1 MLEPHA
7 AAGIALAVAAAT
19 VGGLCSF
26 VVRRS
31 HGVRSE
37 KELIAA
43 LGSHLVAA
51 RPLALETLAEQLAAH
66 WFRRGRP
73 VLAVVGAG
81 ERTLVIDADFR
92 SPALHRAF
100 GVENRAGLAAFLEGQ
115 ALVVTRFR
123 AAVQP
128 LERLREVLSFCRA
141 RVVGAV
147 LSPT

>member
-26 VVRRS
+26 VVRRNP

-43 LGSHLVAA
+43 LGSPLVAA
-51 RPLALETLAEQLAAH
+51 RPLAIEPLAEQL
-66 WFRRGRP
+66 
-73 VLAVVGAG
+73 
-81 ERTLVIDADFR
+81 
-92 SPALHRAF
+92 
-100 GVENRAGLAAFLEGQ
+100 
-115 ALVVTRFR
+115 

-128 LERLREVLSFCRA
+128 LERLHELLSFCRA